1 MEWFYALGNE
11 QKGPVSEQEFQ
22 QLLAQGTVNAQTLVW
37 REGLAA
43 WQPYG
48 AITLS
53 SPSIPP
59 VPGGVTCAEC
69 GKQFPPSDVIPLSGR
84 MYCAICKPVVLQRL
98 QEGLPASSGSEEIRK
113 QYLKHEASVKSV
125 GILYYLGGIV
135 LTVMGVASLVAVGS
149 SAEAIL
155 SLVVGGLLFVFGVGQ
170 FIVGYGLRRLKS
182 WARIPT
188 AILSGFGLLGFPIGT
203 IINAYIMYLVLCKK
217 GKMVFSE
224 EYRDVMAQTP
234 HIKYRTSI
242 VVWILLGLIV
252 FAIAAALILPL
263 LARMKA
269 GR

>member
-1 MEWFYALGNE
+1 MEWFYAVGNE

-22 QLLAQGTVNAQTLVW
+22 QLVSQGVINAQTLVW

-48 AITLS
+48 ATTMTA
-53 SPSIPP
+53 PSAPP
-59 VPGGVTCAEC
+59 VVGGVTCAEC
-69 GKQFPPSDVIPLSGR
+69 GQNFSASDVIPLSGR
-84 MYCAICKPVVLQRL
+84 MYCATCKPVVLQRL
-98 QEGLPASSGSEEIRK
+98 QEGLPASTGSEEIRK

-125 GILYYLGGIV
+125 GILYYLGGIG
-135 LTVMGVASLVAVGS
+135 LTFMGIMSLVAVGS
-149 SAEAIL
+149 SAEAIF
-155 SLVVGGLLFVFGVGQ
+155 SLIIGGLLLAFGVGQ
-170 FIVGYGLRRLKS
+170 LIVGYGLRRLKS

-224 EYRDVMAQTP
+224 EYRTVIAETP

-242 VVWILLGLIV
+242 VVWILLGLII

-263 LARMKA
+263 LARMKR
-269 GR
+269 G